1 MSDKI
6 TDSIKET
13 YKEMFHGSLLAC
25 ILWSRDMET
34 TA

>member
-25 ILWSRDMET
+25 MET